1 MAVIVVDGNS
11 DGLTWGAIPISAQR
25 VWRNAM
31 KILIYHKWSRTGCDS
46 VTSRKRTSTAKWTAT
61 VGDRVTNDRW
71 WQGDQ
76 WKMVTGWPMTV
87 GDRVTNNRWWQDDQW
102 QMARDVDWKQ
112 DAEGKESNQY
122 RSTGFEPRISKIRN
136 TLINWTD
143 KTGSTVRSG
152 RGLLG

>member
-1 MAVIVVDGNS
+1 MTVVDRVTNDSWWQGNQ
-11 DGLTWGAIPISAQR
+11 WQM
-25 VWRNAM
+25 V
-31 KILIYHKWSRTGCDS
+31 TG
-46 VTSRKRTSTAKWTAT
+46 WPMT
-61 VGDRVTNDRW
+61 VDDRETNDRW

-76 WKMVTGWPMTV
+76 WQLVTGWPMTVGDRVNNDRWWQGDQWQMVIGWPMTV